1 VPSARGA
8 AVQDDNPQTDLTWT
22 SAQRGWGR
30 RPALIVGSLV
40 LAASCVTAGFVIG
53 RMTAKPMAG
62 PITAQ
67 VQNGPIAAPSAVKLP
82 AVPAPPHVV
91 ILNPGTADIG
101 RQDGP
106 DISPNSSVREASRL
120 RTEVR
125 NPETRDKGSPA
136 AADRASGSGDGRDK
150 GSAKERDYRALRD
163 YVLSR

>member
-67 VQNGPIAAPSAVKLP
+67 VQNGPIAAPSAVKL
-82 AVPAPPHVV
+82 
-91 ILNPGTADIG
+91 LL
-101 RQDGP
+101 
-106 DISPNSSVREASRL
+106 SRL
-120 RTEVR
+120 RHTW
-125 NPETRDKGSPA
+125 
-136 AADRASGSGDGRDK
+136 
-150 GSAKERDYRALRD
+150 
-163 YVLSR
+163 